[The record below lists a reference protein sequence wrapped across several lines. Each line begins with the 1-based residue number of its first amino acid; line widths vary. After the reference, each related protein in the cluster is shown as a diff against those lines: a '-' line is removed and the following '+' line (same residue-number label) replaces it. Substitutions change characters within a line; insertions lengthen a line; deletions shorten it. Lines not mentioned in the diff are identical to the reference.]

1 MAESPAHKFGQ
12 VIGGLLESVVRP
24 QLEKFCQ
31 QHGLYLD
38 HQGRDRPARRGR
50 KVAWQDQ
57 YGNTH
62 DLDFVIE
69 RDGTDEAIG
78 QPLAFIEVAWRRYT
92 KHSRNKAQEI
102 QGAILPLAEKY
113 NWNSPYLGTVLAGVF
128 TEGSLE
134 QLKSHGFHVLYFPYE
149 TLVAAFEG
157 EAIDI
162 RFDEGT
168 PDEAF
173 RACADRI
180 ESAPPEV
187 VTSIKKRLIEANQ
200 GPIDDFFDALN
211 HRLTRSILRVL
222 MIPLYGRVNQFATIG
237 DALRFLDQHAIYEGS
252 GEFRKY
258 EVQIEFS
265 NGDKVQ
271 GSFDSKYGAR
281 EFLELVS
288 KQ

>member
-12 VIGGLLESVVRP
+12 TIGELLESVVRP
-24 QLEKFCQ
+24 QLELFCRE
-31 QHGLYLD
+31 HGLYLD
-38 HQGRDRPARRGR
+38 HQQRNRPARSGR
-50 KVAWQDQ
+50 KVSWRDQ

-69 RDGTDEAIG
+69 RNGTDDAIG

-134 QLKSHGFHVLYFPYE
+134 QLRSNGFRVLYVPYE
-149 TLVAAFEG
+149 TLIAAFEAEG
-157 EAIDI
+157 INI
-162 RFDEGT
+162 RFDEDT
-168 PDEAF
+168 PDETF
-173 RACADRI
+173 RACVEQIEHTAAPVMERI
-180 ESAPPEV
+180 KAHLVNANREQITEFFASLAYRLSRTITRV
-187 VTSIKKRLIEANQ
+187 VL
-200 GPIDDFFDALN
+200 
-211 HRLTRSILRVL
+211 
-222 MIPLYGRVNQFATIG
+222 IPLYGHVKQFATID
-237 DALRFLDQHAIYEGS
+237 DALRFLDGHSIYEGS

-265 NGDKVQ
+265 NGDRVQ

-281 EFLELVS
+281 EFLEFVAS
-288 KQ
+288 K

>member
-12 VIGGLLESVVRP
+12 VIGGLLESVIRP
-24 QLEKFCQ
+24 QLEAFCQ

-38 HQGRDRPARRGR
+38 YQGRDRPARRGR

-69 RDGTDEAIG
+69 QHGTDEAIG
-78 QPLAFIEVAWRRYT
+78 QPIAFIEVAWRRYT

-149 TLVAAFEG
+149 TLTAAFEAEG
-157 EAIDI
+157 INI
-162 RFDEGT
+162 RFDEDT
-168 PDEAF
+168 PDETF
-173 RACADRI
+173 RACVDRI

-187 VTSIKKRLIEANQ
+187 LNSVKRRLIQANRE
-200 GPIDDFFDALN
+200 PISDFFATLGY
-211 HRLTRSILRVL
+211 RLGRRIVRVR
-222 MIPLYGRVNQFATIG
+222 MIPLYGRVNQFATIE
-237 DALRFLDQHAIYEGS
+237 DALRFLDQHSIYEGS
-252 GEFRKY
+252 GEFWKY

-265 NGDKVQ
+265 NGDRVQ
-271 GSFDSKYGAR
+271 GSFDSKFSAR

-288 KQ
+288 RQ